1 MQARLLGELIMSL
14 FISTLNQMGVLGFYM
29 IIGFVI
35 AKLGI
40 VDRKSTTLLSK
51 LENNVFL
58 PALVLYTF
66 IENFIRL
73 TIVDKFGKKSMDSC
87 LF

>member
-1 MQARLLGELIMSL
+1 
-14 FISTLNQMGVLGFYM
+14 MGVLGFYM

-51 LENNVFL
+51 IENNVFL
-58 PALVLYTF
+58 PA
-66 IENFIRL
+66 
-73 TIVDKFGKKSMDSC
+73 
-87 LF
+87 